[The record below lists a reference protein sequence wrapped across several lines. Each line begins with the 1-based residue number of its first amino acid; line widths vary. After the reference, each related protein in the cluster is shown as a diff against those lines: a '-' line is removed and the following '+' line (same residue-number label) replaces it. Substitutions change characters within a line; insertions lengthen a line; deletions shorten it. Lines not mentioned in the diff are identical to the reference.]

1 MKLLLDTHVWLW
13 WYTDPQRL
21 SAQAR
26 RQIADPD
33 NDVFLS
39 TASVWEMAIKR
50 QLGKLPLPE
59 PIATYVATRLERDG
73 MKPLLVSIGHA
84 AGVETLEALHRDP
97 VDRLLIVQARQEQL
111 RLFTVDDNVLAYG
124 PPTFDARG

>member
-13 WYTDPQRL
+13 WHTDPQRL
-21 SAQAR
+21 SARAR
-26 RQIADPD
+26 RQIGDPG

-39 TASVWEMAIKR
+39 VASVWEMAIKR

-59 PIATYVATRLERDG
+59 PVATYVAVRLERDG
-73 MKPLLVSIGHA
+73 MSPLLVSIGHA

-97 VDRLLIVQARQEQL
+97 FDRLLIVQARQEQL
-111 RLFTVDDNVLAYG
+111 KLFTVDDDVLAYG